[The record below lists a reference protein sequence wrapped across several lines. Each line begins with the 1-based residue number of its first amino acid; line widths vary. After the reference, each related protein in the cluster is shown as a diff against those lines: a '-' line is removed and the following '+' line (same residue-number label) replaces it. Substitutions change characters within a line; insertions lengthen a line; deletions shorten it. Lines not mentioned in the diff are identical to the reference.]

1 MYNPLQAGMPDEDA
15 SRSGSAGSK
24 RSVLADSVAS
34 SAASPTTGLRAKRG
48 GSAATAQS
56 AAQSVAQTVS
66 ESVHSVMSDGLSEH
80 AREERDAARIEQN
93 LWVREHLNVQTI
105 WMKDESQVAANRES
119 DSNMAQFFYKRAKH
133 NPTQAQTHD
142 TSE

>member
-1 MYNPLQAGMPDEDA
+1 MYNPLQAGMPEEVS
-15 SRSGSAGSK
+15 SRTGSAGSK
-24 RSVLADSVAS
+24 RSVAGGSVAS
-34 SAASPTTGLRAKRG
+34 SALSPITGMHPKRG

-56 AAQSVAQTVS
+56 AAQTVT
-66 ESVHSVMSDGLSEH
+66 ESVHSVMSDGLSDQ

-119 DSNMAQFFYKRAKH
+119 DSNMAQFFYKRAK
-133 NPTQAQTHD
+133 PCLLY
-142 TSE
+142 TSPSPRDS